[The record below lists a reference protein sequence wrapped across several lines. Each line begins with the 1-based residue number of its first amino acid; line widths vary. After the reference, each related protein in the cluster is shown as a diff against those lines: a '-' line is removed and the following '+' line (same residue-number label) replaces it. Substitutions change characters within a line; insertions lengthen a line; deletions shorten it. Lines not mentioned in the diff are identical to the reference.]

1 MEIRKSLTAIGA
13 ALMMVSVSAYAEK
26 PALDCKYD
34 VNQDPVKIQSGLTN
48 LADYLRSTARDG
60 ATFGPWPHDPIW
72 QKRGTGSLEVQD
84 SLARKLYEERE
95 FGDGLKPPKNK
106 NNEAAGAAW
115 DVRNGK
121 YLAAVDK
128 LDGFVK
134 DAYKSRLNVWESG
147 NDYFDTAL
155 AAKMY
160 FVNEVMEARGCIC
173 KLTDCE

>member
-1 MEIRKSLTAIGA
+1 VA
-13 ALMMVSVSAYAEK
+13 
-26 PALDCKYD
+26 
-34 VNQDPVKIQSGLTN
+34 SG
-48 LADYLRSTARDG
+48 R
-60 ATFGPWPHDPIW
+60 
-72 QKRGTGSLEVQD
+72 
-84 SLARKLYEERE
+84 RKLYEERE
-95 FGDGLKPPKNK
+95 FGDGLKPPKSK

-128 LDGFVK
+128 LDAFVK

>member
-1 MEIRKSLTAIGA
+1 MSA
-13 ALMMVSVSAYAEK
+13 APGFQVFQG
-26 PALDCKYD
+26 D
-34 VNQDPVKIQSGLTN
+34 
-48 LADYLRSTARDG
+48 AR
-60 ATFGPWPHDPIW
+60 
-72 QKRGTGSLEVQD
+72 L
-84 SLARKLYEERE
+84 
-95 FGDGLKPPKNK
+95 GDGLKPPKSK

-128 LDGFVK
+128 LDAFVK